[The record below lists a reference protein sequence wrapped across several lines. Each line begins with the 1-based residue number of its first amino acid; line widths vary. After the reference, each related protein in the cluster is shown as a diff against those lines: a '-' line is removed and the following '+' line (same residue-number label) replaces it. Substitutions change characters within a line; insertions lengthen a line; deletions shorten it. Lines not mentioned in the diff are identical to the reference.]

1 MENKKGWM
9 KTQVIELL
17 ESATDE
23 ELDNVWHFV
32 THRIAPKGKRTEA
45 IQA

>member
-1 MENKKGWM
+1 MESKKSWM

-17 ESATDE
+17 ETATDE
-23 ELDNVWHFV
+23 ELSNVWFFV
-32 THRIAPKGKRTEA
+32 THRIVPKEKGTEA